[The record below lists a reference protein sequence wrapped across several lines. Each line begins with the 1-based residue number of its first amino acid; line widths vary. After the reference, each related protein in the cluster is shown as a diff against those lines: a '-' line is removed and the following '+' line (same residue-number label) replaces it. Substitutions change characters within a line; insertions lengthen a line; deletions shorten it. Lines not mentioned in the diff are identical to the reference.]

1 MAFFPQTLFVSIQPS
16 NSYKILQ
23 KEPRQPQRHPN
34 HLHCPAVNRNH
45 QVSYSFLYPEHSI
58 SVIATHKLFNMSQY
72 YVPQYQHYATTSFP
86 QYGTTF
92 ATPTHT
98 TGTLYTVPKPQTTY
112 CFRSQQRSY
121 IVPSQAPMFY
131 HPGKRYYQDSWK
143 KRLQG

>member
-1 MAFFPQTLFVSIQPS
+1 
-16 NSYKILQ
+16 
-23 KEPRQPQRHPN
+23 
-34 HLHCPAVNRNH
+34 
-45 QVSYSFLYPEHSI
+45 
-58 SVIATHKLFNMSQY
+58 MSQY

-131 HPGKRYYQDSWK
+131 HPGIRDLLRMPNGKHDNGQLGDLASATRAYG
-143 KRLQG
+143 LA